1 MTGALCSLHRSKTLA
16 DLKAHGAAAAARPDR
31 PSRGHAVLARPPTP
45 PGRYVEH
52 VVGRR
57 VRAQHGAAHLSSLS
71 RSATILLNHIYPRG
85 DATAA
90 DGPPGSE
97 CDLSVS
103 RACEP
108 HDIIAM
114 GIHTI
119 TASS

>member
-1 MTGALCSLHRSKTLA
+1 MEQPRRPGLTGPPAATPSSPVLPHRLDATSSMLS
-16 DLKAHGAAAAARPDR
+16 GAACERNMVQPIS
-31 PSRGHAVLARPPTP
+31 PV
-45 PGRYVEH
+45 
-52 VVGRR
+52 
-57 VRAQHGAAHLSSLS
+57 LS

-90 DGPPGSE
+90 NGPPGSE

-103 RACEP
+103 RACAP

>member
-1 MTGALCSLHRSKTLA
+1 MEQPRRPGLTGPPAATPSSPVLPHRLDATS
-16 DLKAHGAAAAARPDR
+16 
-31 PSRGHAVLARPPTP
+31 SI
-45 PGRYVEH
+45 
-52 VVGRR
+52 VGRR

-103 RACEP
+103 RACAP

>member
-1 MTGALCSLHRSKTLA
+1 MMMSTRSTDTDKHEISL
-16 DLKAHGAAAAARPDR
+16 AAAATRPDR
-31 PSRGHAVLARPPTP
+31 PFRGHAVLARPPAP

-103 RACEP
+103 RACAP